1 MSDAMREASR
11 SKDMIESLARSGSE
25 PAFATSAEF
34 TATIKFEIARWGPVV
49 KASGFVAL
57 E

>member
-1 MSDAMREASR
+1 MHEASR
-11 SKDMIESLARSGSE
+11 SKEMIESLARSGSE
-25 PAFATSAEF
+25 PAFLTPAEF

-57 E
+57 D